1 MSAADALDV
10 VVVGGGIHGTGIA
23 RDAARRG
30 LRVALYE
37 RTDLGSGTSSASSKL
52 AHGGLRY
59 LEQLQ
64 FGLVREALRERH
76 VMLKTAPHLVR
87 PLPFLAPV
95 SDDSRWSRWQLGPG
109 LWLYDLLAGRRS
121 IERHRW
127 LDRARALEAE
137 PVLDTPSLHGAYRY
151 VDAQMDDARLCVENA
166 IDAAENG
173 ARIHTRTEVTGLIVR
188 GGSVVGVRVRD
199 ASGSRAEISARLVV
213 NAAGPWYDRIAS
225 AQELARPPRLRLS
238 RGTHVVVPPLTRG
251 HALILTAREDERVF
265 FVLPFKG
272 KSLVGTTEA
281 EHHDPDT
288 VEPTEEEIAYLLR
301 ATSDHLHGPPLQ
313 RDQVLQSFAGVRA
326 LRASHEDDAGR
337 VPRSA
342 EIREDAPGLIGVLGG
357 KYTTYRA
364 VAERVVDA
372 AERRLRGR
380 TTHCT
385 TVSAPLPGGDVPPMN
400 DYFRVAEDLLTDKY
414 EGLDVGL
421 LRYLVGTY
429 GARHTRILR
438 LLESDP
444 TAVERI
450 EPGLPFTMAEVEHCV
465 RQEFAR
471 SVEDVVHRR
480 CYRGFLGNWTAEARD
495 RWRLRSIAPFHAPV
509 DPLRR
514 RRARRRRTS
523 SSWTRRCRASVRGA
537 RVSTQPPARK
547 NRPTT
552 GPNRMANRNPT
563 SGAWV
568 AAFSS
573 KPITPRRS
581 PASPRPIARDNL
593 VPIFHT
599 PKYRPSRLRPVRSS
613 SWSTT
618 SATIE
623 SRRTIAPANKPPTKA
638 IPIGPTRLPGGNN
651 G

>member
-1 MSAADALDV
+1 MNGVDPLDL

-37 RTDLGSGTSSASSKL
+37 RADLGNGTSSASSKL

-59 LEQLQ
+59 LEQFQ
-64 FGLVREALRERH
+64 FGLVHEALHERH
-76 VMLKTAPHLVR
+76 RLLRTAPHLVR

-95 SDDSRWSRWQLGPG
+95 SEGSRWSRWQLGPG

-137 PVLDTPSLHGAYRY
+137 PALDAPSLRGAYRY

-173 ARIHTRTEVTGLIVR
+173 ARIHTRSEVTGLIVH
-188 GGSVVGVRVRD
+188 GGTVAGVRVR
-199 ASGSRAEISARLVV
+199 GSTGDVTSVRARLVV

-225 AQELARPPRLRLS
+225 AQDLARPARLRLS

-251 HALILTAREDERVF
+251 HALILTAREDGRVF

-272 KSLVGTTEA
+272 RSLIGTTEA
-281 EHHDPDT
+281 EHLDPDT
-288 VEPTEEEIAYLLR
+288 VEPTEEEIDYLLR
-301 ATSDHLHGPPLQ
+301 ATSGHLQGPPLQ
-313 RDQVLQSFAGVRA
+313 RDQVLHRFAGVRA
-326 LRASHEDDAGR
+326 LRASDEDDTGR

-380 TTHCT
+380 TTRCT
-385 TVSAPLPGGDVPPMN
+385 TATTPLPGGAVPAMN

-414 EGLDVGL
+414 DGLDVGL

-438 LLESDP
+438 LLEDDP
-444 TAVERI
+444 AGVERI

-471 SVEDVVHRR
+471 SVDDVVHRR
-480 CYRGFLGNWTAEARD
+480 CYRGVLGNWTPGARD
-495 RWRLRSIAPFHAPV
+495 RWQHA
-509 DPLRR
+509 LE
-514 RRARRRRTS
+514 RALS
-523 SSWTRRCRASVRGA
+523 RAG
-537 RVSTQPPARK
+537 
-547 NRPTT
+547 
-552 GPNRMANRNPT
+552 
-563 SGAWV
+563 
-568 AAFSS
+568 
-573 KPITPRRS
+573 
-581 PASPRPIARDNL
+581 
-593 VPIFHT
+593 
-599 PKYRPSRLRPVRSS
+599 
-613 SWSTT
+613 
-618 SATIE
+618 
-623 SRRTIAPANKPPTKA
+623 
-638 IPIGPTRLPGGNN
+638 
-651 G
+651 